1 MKQVMGKRV
10 ALKVAALAAGVLLA
24 GAAVAQT
31 ALTVGTTVRVATDK
45 GPIDIQLYDTDAP
58 ATVANF
64 LSYVRKNAYTGAL
77 FHRSVKNFVIQGGGF
92 SFNDATTPRVTA
104 IPTDPPV
111 NNEFSAARSNVRGAV
126 AMAKLGSNPNSATI
140 QWFVNLANNGA
151 GSTANLDGQNGGFT
165 VFGRVSTPSMITV
178 DALANL
184 PTVDAK
190 NCTTTLGALATALDT
205 LPLAQPLTPVTCA
218 NIKAVN
224 VVQMRWAKE
233 LPAKATSTDTD
244 RVLNYLEAL
253 YPQHIAPASP
263 ATQTA
268 QGYTYRYYANTNAH
282 VGSKDGVMY
291 YLVPSI
297 SAEIK
302 TLGPLAEL
310 LQQAAAAGY

>member
-1 MKQVMGKRV
+1 MKQVMAKRM
-10 ALKVAALAAGVLLA
+10 ALKVAALAAGVMLA
-24 GAAVAQT
+24 GAAAAQT
-31 ALTVGTTVRVATDK
+31 APVVGTTVRVATDK
-45 GPIDIQLYDTDAP
+45 GPIDIQLYDQDAP
-58 ATVANF
+58 LTVANF

-92 SFNDATTPRVTA
+92 SFNEASTPRVTA
-104 IPTDPPV
+104 IATDPAI
-111 NNEFSAARSNVRGAV
+111 NNEFSAARSNLRGTV
-126 AMAKLGSNPNSATI
+126 AMAKLGGQPNSATN

-151 GSTANLDGQNGGFT
+151 GSSNNLDAQNGGFT
-165 VFGRVSTPSMITV
+165 VFGRISAPSMATV
-178 DALANL
+178 DALAAL

-190 NCTTTLGALATALDT
+190 NCTTTLGNQASALDA

-233 LPAKATSTDTD
+233 LPAIATASDTD

-291 YLVPSI
+291 YLVPGV

-302 TLGPLAEL
+302 TLGPVAEL